1 MNSKYDNMYS
11 AAENNPPATNTEITI
26 FCFFCLNEKTY
37 NKAAMPLND
46 SPNKSPVI
54 LYVTPFPKIISTMIH
69 INHETN
75 EPTIV

>member
-46 SPNKSPVI
+46 SPNKSI
-54 LYVTPFPKIISTMIH
+54 KI
-69 INHETN
+69 
-75 EPTIV
+75 V